1 MQSKM
6 LEIGLFKGHV
16 YSPVFFYLFL
26 LQSYVFSLNLT
37 LFFDVNVR
45 GVTFKVES
53 SINTFNLKVHHK
65 IKFPLDLP
73 NEKTFIY
80 THAYSGLHAGPGI

>member
-16 YSPVFFYLFL
+16 YSPVFLL
-26 LQSYVFSLNLT
+26 LACATILCLQSQFNF
-37 LFFDVNVR
+37 FFDVNIQ